1 MAAET
6 TAVARGSQRFGRKA
20 SSAALVASPF
30 TLTYG
35 TTDNQTNDVMEA
47 GYVPAG
53 VTVIGFLVV
62 MSDMETATTNV
73 RHKITLGSTDLVTAI
88 ALGGAGGADFFPCT
102 PTTTTAA
109 TLVKVTTTTAAGTGA
124 AGTAY
129 VTPLYYSA

>member
-6 TAVARGSQRFGRKA
+6 TSVARGSQRFGKKA
-20 SSAALVASPF
+20 SHMGLVANPF

-47 GYVPAG
+47 GYVPGG

-62 MSDMETATTNV
+62 MTDMETSTTNV
-73 RHKITLGSTDLVTAI
+73 RHKLTLGSTDLVTAI
-88 ALGGAGGADFFPCT
+88 ALGGAGGADFYSCT

-109 TLVKVTTTTAAGTGA
+109 TLLKVTTTTAAGTGA

-129 VTPLYYSA
+129 VTPLYFSA